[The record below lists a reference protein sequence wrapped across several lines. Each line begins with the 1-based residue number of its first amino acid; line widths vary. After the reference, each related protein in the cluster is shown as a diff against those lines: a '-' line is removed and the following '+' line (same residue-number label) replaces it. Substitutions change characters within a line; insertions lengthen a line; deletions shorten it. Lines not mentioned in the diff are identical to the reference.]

1 MYASEHAHV
10 QAVMA
15 EAALPG
21 QPAASTAEEQA
32 GGGEPGGGAE
42 AGDGG
47 RARTGAAA
55 EDAGSGP
62 VATRGPATRSARGR
76 SRGGAVQDEELR
88 VVEQMLSELHDFRSV
103 DGVETS
109 R

>member
-1 MYASEHAHV
+1 MVLGVLGAAFGAGTDAPSDGEPAGSEHAHV

-42 AGDGG
+42 AADGG

-62 VATRGPATRSARGR
+62 PGTVA
-76 SRGGAVQDEELR
+76 EEP
-88 VVEQMLSELHDFRSV
+88 
-103 DGVETS
+103 
-109 R
+109 